1 MIRDVTLIQE
11 ALRKLIRV
19 VMPPHPIDIGK
30 FSTRS
35 LDVILRDLREEL
47 QLDFDEIIVHPG
59 PQPRDSADI
68 ELFKQGRIIGKIN
81 VKTAV
86 SGDLKATLRKLTDSI
101 RTGEMGAII
110 LFALCYR
117 DEEHVDT
124 KMIIVLL
131 PEDVFKYYKLPDV
144 YEVLQEKIRNKA
156 KTENYIRIEFL
167 AVNDAIEL
175 IRAKEAIL
183 ARDMAEAAYNAVKE
197 AKEMANKAYNAAKE
211 AKEESKKTKEA
222 LNKLENKVDR
232 ILDLLSKKE

>member
-1 MIRDVTLIQE
+1 
-11 ALRKLIRV
+11 
-19 VMPPHPIDIGK
+19 MPPHPIDIGK

-197 AKEMANKAYNAAKE
+197 AKE
-211 AKEESKKTKEA
+211 ESKKTKEA